1 MGEVKAVYPITGN
14 LWSVVFEP
22 QNPVDA
28 FFGGRVIRVR
38 AKSEEEAARK
48 AMKRY
53 LRERLKRYRRI

>member
-1 MGEVKAVYPITGN
+1 MGKVKAVYPIVGS

-38 AKSEEEAARK
+38 AKTEEEAARK

-53 LRERLKRYRRI
+53 FRERLRRRTG